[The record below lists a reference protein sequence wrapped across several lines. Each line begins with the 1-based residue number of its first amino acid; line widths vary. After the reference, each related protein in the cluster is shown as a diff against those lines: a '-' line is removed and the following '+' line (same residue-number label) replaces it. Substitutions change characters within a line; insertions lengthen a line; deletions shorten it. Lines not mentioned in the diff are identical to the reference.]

1 MKPPLH
7 RFSGWFLIRPHEVGV
22 AWYLFVV
29 MALMGAGLGIGKG
42 VNEALFL
49 KRVGVDSLPMVYVLV
64 SPLMLAAGL
73 GYSAVVDRIAPERLF
88 RVLFAVLAVTLLGL
102 WWSMGVRPG
111 ANLPYTALFLVY
123 EIASDLLIVHATFYI
138 SQMLNLAQSKRL
150 TAFVLAGVQIGMLC
164 GGVFLGLFLNL
175 FAVTALLGLWV
186 VFLAGGWAL
195 LFFYHHYLG
204 ASPFY
209 QPRGARQRSW
219 KVAVAE
225 LGGVIRYAG
234 RVRLL
239 RVLAG
244 GLVFTVIG
252 FYALHYLTNRVFA
265 ASFATEAE
273 LGQFLGWLIA
283 FNSAVGLGIQLLVTN
298 RLLERFGLRVVN
310 MIFPTA
316 MLLSSGLL
324 VASFT
329 LPFAVLGSFTKD
341 ALMNAVRNPSY
352 SLFFQ
357 ALPPAMQGRSRAL
370 MVGLVIPLALAITG
384 LILHLTVVYDV
395 LSVALGVALA
405 ASLVFVAFS
414 LRSNVAYRETL
425 VSTLNDAVFLGSR
438 GGALSGRNDS
448 VLTQLEQGI
457 ASDISTIVLSYARKM
472 VDWFPDSAADRILA
486 QMPDKEIQ
494 VRIELAELL
503 APLGVQ
509 HLEAVLWE
517 TYETAGPEERA
528 LVLRLLLRAGAKGA
542 PKLLEEL
549 KDSPRPLCQALWLAR
564 HLETEEGVDMHALR
578 QKLLRWA
585 RSSGADEQQAA
596 LLVLPEL
603 DSLDLHREPI
613 GALLSAENTSALVAT
628 LELVRDRGTPAL
640 LAFLRPRLEPLL
652 DHDDHGIRLA
662 ALRLLL
668 RLDPQMSPEFWRER
682 LIAETNTLVMAE
694 LIKGWAASG
703 LSSEEVV
710 EFVTETDT
718 PFRSRLEVLRDCGD
732 ELLSGGQLE
741 ELIEGF
747 LSNGR
752 NFADAYTALD
762 KERASQGRTLL
773 RTVMLERVKQMAL
786 LAMEALK
793 HLENAEAVNAV
804 AAALGARDAR
814 YHDYALEVLNTM
826 HHRVSGRSLVALL
839 EFAKE
844 PEHGPRWIEWSEE
857 EALLWCEQSG
867 DGWLRRCLEYY
878 RQEADRKRVPHD

>member
-1 MKPPLH
+1 MKPSLH

-22 AWYLFVV
+22 AWYLFAV
-29 MALMGAGLGIGKG
+29 MVLMGAGLGIGKG

-49 KRVGVDSLPMVYVLV
+49 KRVGVDNLPMVYILV
-64 SPLMLAAGL
+64 SPLMLVAGL

-88 RVLFAVLAVTLLGL
+88 RVLFAVLGVALLGL
-102 WWSMGVRPG
+102 WWSMGVKPG
-111 ANLPYTALFLVY
+111 ADLPYTALFLVY
-123 EIASDLLIVHATFYI
+123 EIASDLLVVHATFYI
-138 SQMLNLAQSKRL
+138 SQTLNLAQSKRL

-164 GGVFLGLFLNL
+164 GGIFLGLFLNL
-175 FAVTALLGLWV
+175 FAVTALLGLWI
-186 VFLAGGWAL
+186 VFLAGGWTL
-195 LFFYHHYLG
+195 LFFYHRYHG

-219 KVAVAE
+219 KAATAE

-324 VASFT
+324 AASFT

-384 LILHLTVVYDV
+384 GILHLTVVYDA
-395 LSVALGVALA
+395 LGVALGVALA
-405 ASLVFVAFS
+405 ASLAFVVFS

-457 ASDISTIVLSYARKM
+457 ASDIPTIVLSYARKM
-472 VDWFPDSAADRILA
+472 VDWFPESAADSILA
-486 QMPDKEIQ
+486 RMPDKDIQ

-503 APLGVQ
+503 APLGVR
-509 HLEAVLWE
+509 HLETVLWE

-528 LVLRLLLRAGAKGA
+528 LVLRLLLRTGAEGA
-542 PKLLEEL
+542 SKLMEEL
-549 KDSPRPLCQALWLAR
+549 KDSPHPLCQALWLWR
-564 HLETEEGVDMHALR
+564 RLETEAGVDADALR
-578 QKLLRWA
+578 EKLLHWA
-585 RSSGADEQQAA
+585 RSSEGDEQQAA
-596 LLVLPEL
+596 LLVLHEL
-603 DSLDLHREPI
+603 GDLGPHHEAI
-613 GALLSAENTSALVAT
+613 AALMSAQKTPTLVAT
-628 LELVRDRGTPAL
+628 LDLVRDRGTTAL
-640 LAFLRPRLEPLL
+640 LAMLRPRVEQLL
-652 DHDDHGIRLA
+652 DHGDHGMRLA
-662 ALRLLL
+662 ALRLLV
-668 RLDPQMSPEFWRER
+668 RLDPVMSPDFWRER
-682 LIAETNTLVMAE
+682 LIAESNTMVMAE

-703 LSSEEVV
+703 LTGDQVTA
-710 EFVTETDT
+710 FVTGTDT
-718 PFRSRLEVLRDCGD
+718 PFRSRLEVLRVCGD
-732 ELLSGGQLE
+732 EMLSGAQLE
-741 ELIEGF
+741 GLMEGF
-747 LSNGR
+747 IGNGR
-752 NFADAYTALD
+752 KFAAVYSVLD
-762 KERASQGRTLL
+762 DDPASQGRTLL
-773 RTVMLERVKQMAL
+773 RTVMLERVEQMAL

-826 HHRVSGRSLVALL
+826 HHRMTGRNLVALL
-839 EFAKE
+839 EFSKE
-844 PEHGPRWIEWSEE
+844 PEHGPGWNEWDKE
-857 EALLWCEQSG
+857 EALLWCERSG
-867 DGWLRRCLEYY
+867 DGWLRRCLDYY
-878 RQEADRKRVPHD
+878 RQDADRKRVPHD